1 MTPSPSLRKSSPTR
15 VTTAEVVV
23 KFGLR
28 PSDVSNEVRVRNEF
42 LGWGIS
48 GNANQRH
55 LKSSS
60 AGILHRGKAVGVICN
75 EREKIYLAIRAVV
88 RHIQPDAHVNTLLFE
103 LRREVRI
110 GQWAR
115 SDRDVF
121 GCPSFELEHATSHS
135 KEFF

>member
-1 MTPSPSLRKSSPTR
+1 
-15 VTTAEVVV
+15 
-23 KFGLR
+23 
-28 PSDVSNEVRVRNEF
+28 
-42 LGWGIS
+42 
-48 GNANQRH
+48 
-55 LKSSS
+55 
-60 AGILHRGKAVGVICN
+60 

-135 KEFF
+135 KEFFLCKLTEHAIRSRERVRSSGNRQFRIASMRRAIVKENSLNFFLHGVCATEPNSL